1 MLVDGN
7 SVAILEGM
15 VDNVNVNISLGKN
28 NDTKP
33 IHVCITDLKT
43 CIIIMFRSRIG
54 MGGGGR
60 IGLFSI
66 PGLS

>member
-33 IHVCITDLKT
+33 IHVCITERE
-43 CIIIMFRSRIG
+43 IIVVNYSNYFGKFLSRT
-54 MGGGGR
+54 
-60 IGLFSI
+60 
-66 PGLS
+66 